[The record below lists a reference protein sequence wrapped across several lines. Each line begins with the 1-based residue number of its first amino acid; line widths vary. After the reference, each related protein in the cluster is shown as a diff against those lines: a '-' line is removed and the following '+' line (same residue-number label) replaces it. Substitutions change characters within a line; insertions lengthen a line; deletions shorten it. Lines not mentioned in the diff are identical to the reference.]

1 MKDITIKII
10 KVRYDLYVMEVTRH
24 TNRKVI
30 CTYCRDCLAVS
41 TTNKEHLDYKQY
53 PSTSSVR
60 ICSKCGAMTPSAIIT
75 AFSLSMGKLISMLE
89 RGDIYENSDLPE
101 PIRFIA
107 EPSTI
112 LSMKASMTN
121 GKKRYK

>member
-1 MKDITIKII
+1 MSDITIKLIR
-10 KVRYDLYVMEVTRH
+10 VRYDLHVMEVTRH
-24 TNRKVI
+24 TNRKTI
-30 CTYCRDCLAVS
+30 CTYCWDCLAVS
-41 TTNKEHLDYKQY
+41 KTNKEHIDYKQY
-53 PSTSSVR
+53 PSISSVR
-60 ICSKCGAMTPSAIIT
+60 VCSKCGAMTPSAIIT
-75 AFSLSMGKLISMLE
+75 AFSISMGKLIGMIE

-121 GKKRYK
+121 GKKR